1 MADQNSRVIR
11 VILVVPANNTTME
24 KEIAAY
30 IPEIT
35 ELRVARI
42 PRPHRPLTAADLPAY
57 RQSTLDTVAPLV
69 KDGADLVIYGCTAAG
84 FLAGAGGDTEAVNKL
99 SDRVRAPVVSTAA
112 TMGTAMHL
120 SGLTRVDLVSP
131 YVDWKNDILISFL
144 AAAGVTVAG
153 NSSFST
159 QNPTELGEITA
170 EQVLKKSLETAR
182 DDSQGLFIACVQ
194 LPTIDVIPLLTKQLN
209 RPVWSAVRSAAWA
222 SLKALSLPA
231 ARLVPDC
238 PPNNRADAA
247 RRVAAA

>member
-1 MADQNSRVIR
+1 MAHRNIR
-11 VILVVPANNTTME
+11 VMLVVPANNTTME

-35 ELRVARI
+35 DLQVARI
-42 PRPHRPLTAADLPAY
+42 PRPHRPLTVADLPIY

-84 FLAGAGGDTEAVNKL
+84 FLAGAGGDTEAVNRL
-99 SDRVRAPVVSTAA
+99 SDLVGAPTVSTAA

-120 SGLTRVDLVSP
+120 SGLSRVDLVSP

-159 QNPTELGEITA
+159 KNPTELGEITA
-170 EQVLKKSLETAR
+170 QQVLQKSLEVAR

-194 LPTIDVIPLLTKQLN
+194 LPTIDVIPVLTQQLK

-222 SLKALSLPA
+222 ALRALDLPA
-231 ARLVPDC
+231 ERLVPAC
-238 PPNNRADAA
+238 PPNNRAA
-247 RRVAAA
+247 RETVALTH